1 MAKPKKLTKQEVEN
15 LKSIQYSNKAI
26 VEEFGK
32 INILELDLDSRK
44 KRAVNFLTEL
54 RTLEQDT
61 AKTLEEKY
69 GKGTVNTDTGEFTK
83 LEE

>member
-1 MAKPKKLTKQEVEN
+1 MAKPKKLTEQEVEN

-69 GKGTVNTDTGEFTK
+69 GKGTVNIDTGEFIK